1 MSEKKGIKET
11 ISLNAK
17 VILTKGVS
25 ENGNAYGI
33 INVELLDYPLIR
45 IKGQFLSKLDL
56 YYISNEYN
64 NK

>member
-25 ENGNAYGI
+25 ENGNDYGI
-33 INVELLDYPLIR
+33 INVELLDYPLIK